1 MRQQI
6 ACAIEGKG
14 GFLATGQS
22 QLDGA
27 PGLIPR
33 PPVAD
38 QRIDEN
44 SGHGLV
50 VHGASCIKIAVFLN
64 QRKRVAFPV
73 LAPGLH
79 HVDMSEQENRVAVGF
94 GTAKAC
100 DQVALLR
107 PIGRHDDMDV
117 LFGYAGIF

>member
-79 HVDMSEQENRVAVGF
+79 HVDMSEQENRVAVCC

-107 PIGRHDDMDV
+107 PIRRHDDMDV